1 MNTYFNMTTAEH
13 AMTDDLVATVD
24 DIERLGC
31 SKLSIAAAGYFNG
44 GADVEQTLRE
54 NKMAYHR

>member
-1 MNTYFNMTTAEH
+1 MTTAEH

-44 GADVEQTLRE
+44 GADTEQTLRE